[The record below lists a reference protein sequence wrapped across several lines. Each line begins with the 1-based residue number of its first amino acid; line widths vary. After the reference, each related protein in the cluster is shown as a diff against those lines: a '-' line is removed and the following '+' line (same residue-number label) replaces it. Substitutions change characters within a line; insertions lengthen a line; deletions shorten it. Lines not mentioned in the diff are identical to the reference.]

1 MEAEMGIR
9 RMRVP
14 VASAFCTIAIS
25 HGAAGAT
32 VGKLSQNDAAVLDL
46 DRLRTHPLG
55 HKALQ
60 VGIDRSVLDGHR
72 IEGRL
77 CIREVLI
84 VRGDEP
90 LTRRSA
96 LTKRQGEES

>member
-1 MEAEMGIR
+1 MGIR
-9 RMRVP
+9 RMLVL

-32 VGKLSQNDAAVLDL
+32 VGKLSQNDSAVLDL
-46 DRLRTHPLG
+46 DRLRTDPLVP
-55 HKALQ
+55 KALQ
-60 VGIDRSVLDGHR
+60 IGIDRSVLDGHR
-72 IEGRL
+72 IERRL

-90 LTRRSA
+90 LTQRSV
-96 LTKRQGEES
+96 LTK

>member
-1 MEAEMGIR
+1 MLVLA
-9 RMRVP
+9 
-14 VASAFCTIAIS
+14 ASAFCRIAIS

-32 VGKLSQNDAAVLDL
+32 GGKLSQNGSAVLDL
-46 DRLRTHPLG
+46 DRLRTGPLVP
-55 HKALQ
+55 KPLQ
-60 VGIDRSVLDGHR
+60 IEVDRSVLDGHR

-90 LTRRSA
+90 LTQPSV
-96 LTKRQGEES
+96 LTK